1 MPLVAAG
8 IAPHGFPLIPVLSE
22 DADGA
27 LETRHAMQQLGN
39 VFRDAGVE
47 AVVIA
52 GPHGIRV
59 DGAFAVVDAA
69 RVAGTLRWKGGVAE
83 VNAPCD
89 RALVDLVATTAEKD
103 GLPVAR
109 VSFAGNRP
117 DQAVTPLDWGAM
129 VPLWFLGHD
138 QNVPGSGD
146 VLATAPDDAGAPA
159 AMLVTPSRSLTWS
172 AMVDFGRSVG
182 RVLKAETRNVGF
194 IASCDWAHT
203 HRDDGPYGFHE
214 SAERVDA
221 FVVDALRRNC
231 PADLLQLEPQDVQDA
246 AIDGLWQTLMLA
258 GMKEV
263 VPLNIDVLSYEAPA
277 YYGMIVATAMPDGR

>member
-27 LETRHAMQQLGN
+27 METRHAMQQLGN
-39 VFRDAGVE
+39 AFRGAGVE

-59 DGAFAVVDAA
+59 DGAFAIVDAA
-69 RVAGTLRWKGGVAE
+69 RFAGTLRWNGRIAE

-89 RALVDLVATTAEKD
+89 RTLVDQVATTAEKD

-109 VSFAGNRP
+109 VSFAGNRA
-117 DQAVTPLDWGAM
+117 DQAVTPLDWGSM

-146 VLATAPDDAGAPA
+146 VLATAPDDGDAPTSV
-159 AMLVTPSRSLTWS
+159 LVTPSRSLTWS
-172 AMVDFGRSVG
+172 SMVDFGRCLG
-182 RVLKAETRNVGF
+182 KVLTSDSRNVGF

-221 FVVDALRRNC
+221 FVVDALRRNR
-231 PADLLQLEPQDVQDA
+231 PFDLLQLEPQDVQDA

-258 GMKEV
+258 GVQEV
-263 VPLNIDVLSYEAPA
+263 VPLKIDVLSYEAPA
-277 YYGMIVATAMPDGR
+277 YYGMVVATAMPDGQ